1 MQHEDGA
8 KARAGW
14 VAALAPALKVKPG
27 AFGFMADGGV
37 DASLHK
43 EWRFSGD
50 GNGGTVG
57 SLKNPFLP
65 EVREFIKDTRP
76 KTNTFF
82 TN

>member
-37 DASLHK
+37 DASLHQ
-43 EWRFSGD
+43 EWRSSGD
-50 GNGGTVG
+50 GNGGTVQFCQ
-57 SLKNPFLP
+57 SERILAK
-65 EVREFIKDTRP
+65 VVY
-76 KTNTFF
+76 
-82 TN
+82 

>member
-50 GNGGTVG
+50 GNGGI
-57 SLKNPFLP
+57 L
-65 EVREFIKDTRP
+65 
-76 KTNTFF
+76 
-82 TN
+82 

>member
-37 DASLHK
+37 DASLHQ
-43 EWRFSGD
+43 EWMSALMLQIFVELCL
-50 GNGGTVG
+50 T
-57 SLKNPFLP
+57 
-65 EVREFIKDTRP
+65 
-76 KTNTFF
+76 
-82 TN
+82 

>member
-37 DASLHK
+37 DASLHQ
-43 EWRFSGD
+43 EWRSSGD
-50 GNGGTVG
+50 GNRGTV
-57 SLKNPFLP
+57 SSHISVIR
-65 EVREFIKDTRP
+65 VRVV
-76 KTNTFF
+76 
-82 TN
+82 